1 MYGGFEGVKTLVD
14 VGSDDGSVLNMII
27 SNYPAV
33 KGIDYDLA
41 QL

>member
-14 VGSDDGSVLNMII
+14 VGGDDGSVLNMII
-27 SNYPAV
+27 SNYPTV
-33 KGIDYDLA
+33 KGINYDLA